1 MIKTSFK
8 FHIMCITVG
17 HGKANRHLFGTV
29 PNIFEVKTE
38 GGVKCYVLKSTIFL
52 LPGLLIFNLDP
63 SR

>member
-38 GGVKCYVLKSTIFL
+38 GGLNVMF
-52 LPGLLIFNLDP
+52 
-63 SR
+63 